1 MEIYLP
7 VLVILVAVLGI
18 ICGSYTA
25 FSILSSVDHHRMK
38 KRDRKRVELLELE
51 EENDEEYKQDLKK
64 DDDDEDDDEDY
75 EPEPEKKSFF
85 SRFRKNKKSE
95 KTSYRNNRNN
105 RNEKNGKSENSRL
118 SGIMNRKTESWTKMN
133 ADIDNVD
140 EADIINS
147 KRQNQDKAYNY
158 IKKVK

>member
-1 MEIYLP
+1 
-7 VLVILVAVLGI
+7 
-18 ICGSYTA
+18 
-25 FSILSSVDHHRMK
+25 MK
-38 KRDRKRVELLELE
+38 KRDRKCVELLELE

-64 DDDDEDDDEDY
+64 DDDYDDDDEDY

-85 SRFRKNKKSE
+85 SRFRKKKKSE

-105 RNEKNGKSENSRL
+105 RNERNENSRL

-140 EADIINS
+140 EAEIINS